1 MEIQLIRASVEDAK
15 TIWKMQVRSFAEL
28 LNRYQ
33 DYETNPANEPIDKV
47 INRLKQDS
55 TYFYFIRYGEQI
67 VGAIRVIDNS
77 DNDIRKRISPIFVL
91 PEFRNRGIAAKAI
104 EKAEEIHGS
113 DNWELETILQER
125 GNCHLYEKLGYRRT
139 GKTQAINEKMTLV
152 FYQKD

>member
-1 MEIQLIRASVEDAK
+1 MEIQLIRASVEDAE

-33 DYETNPANEPIDKV
+33 DYETNPANESVDKV

-55 TYFYFIRYGEQI
+55 TYFYFIQYGEQI
-67 VGAIRVIDNS
+67 VGAVRVIDSS
-77 DNDIRKRISPIFVL
+77 DKNIRKRISPIFVL
-91 PEFRNRGIAAKAI
+91 PEFRNRGIAAMAI
-104 EKAEEIHGS
+104 AKAEELHGS

-125 GNCHLYEKLGYRRT
+125 GNCRLYEKRGYRRT